1 MTLYNF
7 IHIIER
13 ICLSQK
19 NVRSFGEGDLYSF
32 MASPSIKYSMM
43 YVTQNQHQRQGD
55 FDLYNINLFYMDRN
69 NNVDADNS
77 LEIQSIGKELIDN
90 VIRIFCEDYDAEVNG
105 NIIYQPFTQSHPD
118 LVSGVY
124 ATVTLEVPVDSTCI
138 D

>member
-1 MTLYNF
+1 MTLYQF
-7 IHIIER
+7 IHTIER

-32 MASPSIKYSMM
+32 MASPNIKYSMM
-43 YVTQNQHQRQGD
+43 YATQNQHQRQGD

-69 NNVDADNS
+69 NNVDADNA

-90 VIRIFCEDYDAEVNG
+90 VIKTFCEAYDAEVNG
-105 NIIYQPFTQSHPD
+105 NIMYQPFTQSHPD
-118 LVSGVY
+118 MVSGVY